1 MIKCRLEE
9 LLKTKNT
16 TIQSIHENTKINR
29 DTIAKL
35 SKNQLV
41 RIDLKTIEE
50 LCKTLDCSMGELF
63 IMEE

>member
-9 LLKTKNT
+9 LLKTKNI
-16 TIQSIHENTKINR
+16 TIQSIHENTKINMG
-29 DTIAKL
+29 TIAKL

-50 LCKTLDCSMGELF
+50 LCKVLGCSLGELF